1 VYLYPR
7 GNKERVRLI
16 KMHYKVVISDKS
28 LKQLKKLDSAVQRL
42 IINFIE
48 KNLEGSIDPRL
59 LAKGL
64 KGNLKSIWRYRV
76 GNYRLLAK
84 IEDEKL
90 IIVFVDI
97 GHRKNIYNIN
107 KF

>member
-1 VYLYPR
+1 
-7 GNKERVRLI
+7 
-16 KMHYKVVISDKS
+16 MHYKVVISDKS

-59 LAKGL
+59 LGKGL
-64 KGNLKSIWRYRV
+64 KGNLKGIWRYRV
-76 GNYRLLAK
+76 GDYRLLAK

-97 GHRKNIYNIN
+97 GHRKNIYTIN

>member
-1 VYLYPR
+1 
-7 GNKERVRLI
+7 
-16 KMHYKVVISDKS
+16 MHYKVVISDKS

-48 KNLEGSIDPRL
+48 KNLEGSTDPRL
-59 LAKGL
+59 LGKGL
-64 KGNLKSIWRYRV
+64 KGNLKGIWRYRV
-76 GNYRLLAK
+76 GDYRLLAK

-97 GHRKNIYNIN
+97 GHRKNIYNTN

>member
-1 VYLYPR
+1 
-7 GNKERVRLI
+7 
-16 KMHYKVVISDKS
+16 MHYKVVISDKS

-48 KNLEGSIDPRL
+48 KNLEGSTDPRL
-59 LAKGL
+59 LGKGL
-64 KGNLKSIWRYRV
+64 KGNLKGIWRYRV
-76 GNYRLLAK
+76 GDYRLLAK

-97 GHRKNIYNIN
+97 GHRKNIYTIN